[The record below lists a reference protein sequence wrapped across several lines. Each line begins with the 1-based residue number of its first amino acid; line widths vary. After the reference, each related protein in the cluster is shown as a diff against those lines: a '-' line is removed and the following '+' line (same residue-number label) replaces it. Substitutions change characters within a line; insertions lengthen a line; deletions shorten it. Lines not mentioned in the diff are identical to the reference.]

1 MIVVSSE
8 IITQFAEVNS
18 VFCQYF
24 ASSDPCQLKTTT
36 AEANVIDV
44 NADMSQAISKEEK
57 EKKEEEKEEKKE
69 EEEKEKEPALK
80 TIRRGGVSAEA
91 ITEEEIASY
100 QRKIVPKDPET
111 MAALKKA
118 IENNVLFSH
127 LDEAET
133 KDIFDAMFSVVVEEG
148 EDIITQ
154 GDKDGENFYVIDQ
167 GAVDIFVN
175 ASKVVSLK
183 DGDSFGE
190 LALIYGTPRA
200 ATARAA
206 SEVRVWGLD
215 RDSYRRILMGSTM
228 RKRKMYEELLS
239 KVSILS
245 SLDHWERMTI
255 ADSLVPVTFQD
266 NEVIMKQGEAGE
278 EFFIIVAG

>member
-1 MIVVSSE
+1 MSRGILE
-8 IITQFAEVNS
+8 EV
-18 VFCQYF
+18 Q
-24 ASSDPCQLKTTT
+24 
-36 AEANVIDV
+36 
-44 NADMSQAISKEEK
+44 
-57 EKKEEEKEEKKE
+57 EEEGEGKER
-69 EEEKEKEPALK
+69 PLR

-91 ITEEEIASY
+91 ISEEEIGSY

-118 IENNVLFSH
+118 IEKTVLFSH

-133 KDIFDAMFSVVVEEG
+133 KDIFDAMFSVAAKEG

-154 GDKDGENFYVIDQ
+154 GDKDGDNFYVIDH
-167 GAVDIFVN
+167 GVVDIFVN
-175 ASKVVSLK
+175 GSKVVSLK

-200 ATARAA
+200 ATASAA
-206 SEVRVWGLD
+206 SDVSIWGLD
-215 RDSYRRILMGSTM
+215 RDSYRMILMGSTI
-228 RKRKMYEELLS
+228 RKRKMYEQLLS

-245 SLDHWERMTI
+245 SLDSWERMTI
-255 ADSLVPVTFQD
+255 ADSLVPVTFED
-266 NEVIMKQGEAGE
+266 NETIMRQGEAGE

>member
-1 MIVVSSE
+1 MSREISE
-8 IITQFAEVNS
+8 EPQE
-18 VFCQYF
+18 
-24 ASSDPCQLKTTT
+24 K
-36 AEANVIDV
+36 EKE
-44 NADMSQAISKEEK
+44 KEEK
-57 EKKEEEKEEKKE
+57 EEKEEKK
-69 EEEKEKEPALK
+69 PPPK

-91 ITEEEIASY
+91 ITEEEIGSY

-111 MAALKKA
+111 MAALKKS

-133 KDIFDAMFSVVVEEG
+133 KDIFDAMFSVATKEG

-154 GDKDGENFYVIDQ
+154 GDKDGDNFYVIDR
-167 GAVDIFVN
+167 GVVDIFVN
-175 ASKVVSLK
+175 DSKVVSLK

-206 SEVRVWGLD
+206 SDDLSIWGLD
-215 RDSYRRILMGSTM
+215 RDSYRMILMGSTI
-228 RKRKMYEELLS
+228 RKRKMYEELLG

-245 SLDHWERMTI
+245 SLDPWERMTI

-266 NEVIMKQGEAGE
+266 KEVIMRQGEAGE
-278 EFFIIVAG
+278 EFFIIVSG

>member
-8 IITQFAEVNS
+8 IITQFAELNP

-24 ASSDPCQLKTTT
+24 PSSDPCQLKTTT
-36 AEANVIDV
+36 AEASVIDDV
-44 NADMSQAISKEEK
+44 NADMSRETSEQ
-57 EKKEEEKEEKKE
+57 EEEP
-69 EEEKEKEPALK
+69 EPALK

-91 ITEEEIASY
+91 ITEEEVGSY

-133 KDIFDAMFSVVVEEG
+133 KDIFDAMFSVAAKEG

-175 ASKVVSLK
+175 GSKVVSLK
-183 DGDSFGE
+183 GGDSFGE

-206 SEVRVWGLD
+206 SDVRIWGLD
-215 RDSYRRILMGSTM
+215 RDSYRRILMGSTI

-245 SLDHWERMTI
+245 SLDDWERMTI
-255 ADSLVPVTFQD
+255 ADSLVPVTFED
-266 NEVIMKQGEAGE
+266 NEVIMRQGEAGE
-278 EFFIIVAG
+278 DFFIIVAGYVGLGDTS